1 MSRARWQGVNLAGWL
16 SQSPLAPAHIASFVS
31 EADIRRIATW
41 QFNHVR
47 VPVAAQFLWD
57 AERVALHEP
66 GVAAVDRLVDWCA
79 RAGLQCFIALHLS
92 GNTDPD
98 PLSALHREDDRQQL
112 TALWGAVADRYASR
126 PGSHLAY
133 DLVHRPTGI
142 TAASWNRTARSIT
155 EAIRAVDT
163 RHTLVVSGA
172 DGGRPAGFDSLRP
185 TRDPNTVY
193 ACHFYEPVLFTHQQL
208 ATTVMT
214 PDAPHH
220 RARLARQEHGDA
232 YREAVPYPGSAPTPA
247 AYPEGAIGEYLRAE
261 VGRRWDRDVLAA
273 ALDPILAFQE
283 IYDRPIYVASFG
295 ASCRASR
302 RSRLT
307 WLRSVLTLFK
317 AHDLSWSYWTY
328 KGLGFGLMDPWDDL
342 SAATADDP
350 TAGLDYDRLA
360 LLQST

>member
-16 SQSPLAPAHIASFVS
+16 SQSSLAPAHIASFVS

-47 VPVAAQFLWD
+47 APVAAQLLWN
-57 AERVALHEP
+57 AERAALREP
-66 GVAAVDRLVDWCA
+66 GVAAVDQLVDWCE
-79 RAGLQCFIALHLS
+79 RAGLQCFIALHL
-92 GNTDPD
+92 GGDTDPAGH
-98 PLSALHREDDRQQL
+98 LSALHREDDRQQL
-112 TALWGAVADRYASR
+112 IALWGAVAARYASR
-126 PGSHLAY
+126 PETHLAY

-142 TAASWNRTARSIT
+142 TAASWNRTARAIT

-172 DGGRPAGFDSLRP
+172 DGGRPAGFDALRP
-185 TRDPNTVY
+185 TRDPNTLY

-208 ATTVMT
+208 AT
-214 PDAPHH
+214 A
-220 RARLARQEHGDA
+220 EHGDA

-247 AYPEGAIGEYLRAE
+247 AYPDGALGEHLRAE
-261 VGRRWDRDVLAA
+261 VGRRWDRAALAA
-273 ALDPILAFQE
+273 ALDPVLAFQE

-302 RSRLT
+302 RSQLT

-328 KGLGFGLMDPWDDL
+328 KGLGFGLIDPWGDPA
-342 SAATADDP
+342 AATADDP
-350 TAGLDYDRLA
+350 TAGLDYERLT

>member
-16 SQSPLAPAHIASFVS
+16 SQSSLTPAHVASFVS

-41 QFNHVR
+41 QLNHVR
-47 VPVAAQFLWD
+47 VPVAAQLLWD
-57 AERVALHEP
+57 AERAALRAP
-66 GVAAVDRLVDWCA
+66 GVAAVDQLVDWCA
-79 RAGLQCFIALHLS
+79 RAGLQCFIALHLGGATGPAGQFS
-92 GNTDPD
+92 T
-98 PLSALHREDDRQQL
+98 LHREDDRQQL
-112 TALWGAVADRYASR
+112 IALWSAVAARYAGR
-126 PGSHLAY
+126 PETALAY

-142 TAASWNRTARSIT
+142 TAASWNRTARAIT

-185 TRDPNTVY
+185 TRDPNTLY

-208 ATTVMT
+208 ATT
-214 PDAPHH
+214 
-220 RARLARQEHGDA
+220 EYGDA

-247 AYPEGAIGEYLRAE
+247 AYPDGAIGEYLRAE
-261 VGRRWDRDVLAA
+261 VGRRWDRAALAA
-273 ALDPILAFQE
+273 ALDPVLAFQE

-302 RSRLT
+302 RSQLT

-328 KGLGFGLMDPWDDL
+328 KGLGFGLMDPWGNL
-342 SAATADDP
+342 TAATADDP
-350 TAGLDYDRLA
+350 TAGLDYDRLT

>member
-16 SQSPLAPAHIASFVS
+16 SQSSLASAHITSFVS

-47 VPVAAQFLWD
+47 APVAAQLLWD
-57 AERVALHEP
+57 AERAALREP
-66 GVAAVDRLVDWCA
+66 GVAAVDQLVAWCE

-92 GNTDPD
+92 GDTGLAGH
-98 PLSALHREDDRQQL
+98 LSALHREDDRQQL
-112 TALWGAVADRYASR
+112 TALWREVADRYASR
-126 PGSHLAY
+126 PETHLAY

-142 TAASWNRTARSIT
+142 TAASWNRTARAIT

-163 RHTLVVSGA
+163 RHTVVVSGA

-185 TRDPNTVY
+185 TRDPNTLY
-193 ACHFYEPVLFTHQQL
+193 ACHFYEPMLFTHQQL
-208 ATTVMT
+208 AT
-214 PDAPHH
+214 A
-220 RARLARQEHGDA
+220 EHGDA
-232 YREAVPYPGSAPTPA
+232 YREAVHYPGSAPTPA
-247 AYPEGAIGEYLRAE
+247 AYPDGAAGERLRAE
-261 VGRRWDRDVLAA
+261 VGRHWDRAALAA
-273 ALDPILAFQE
+273 ALDPVLAFQE

-302 RSRLT
+302 RSQLT

-317 AHDLSWSYWTY
+317 AHGLSWSYWTY
-328 KGLGFGLMDPWDDL
+328 KGLGFGLMDPWGDL
-342 SAATADDP
+342 AAATAADP